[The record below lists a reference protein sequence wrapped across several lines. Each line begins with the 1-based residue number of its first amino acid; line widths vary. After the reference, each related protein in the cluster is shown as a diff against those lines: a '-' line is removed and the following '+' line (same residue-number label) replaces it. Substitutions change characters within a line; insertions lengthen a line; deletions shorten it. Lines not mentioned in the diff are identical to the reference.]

1 VKCDKA
7 TEVKNLVT
15 GMCVGYGVLEFLSI
29 EHEVNVTKKNYLL
42 QSATPDK
49 QLQGM

>member
-1 VKCDKA
+1 VTKA
-7 TEVKNLVT
+7 AEVKNLVT
-15 GMCVGYGVLEFLSI
+15 GMCVSCGLFKFLSI
-29 EHEVNVTKKNYLL
+29 EHEVNVTKKNLL